1 MRRTLLTT
9 LALLALVPATLSAS
23 PKGPVDVEY
32 LRALAFDKGIVDI
45 KEIEFD
51 DDDGVWE
58 IEGRDA
64 TGRKIEID
72 VDAGTGKIVKIKR
85 R

>member
-32 LRALAFDKGIVDI
+32 LRAIAFDKGIVDI
-45 KEIEFD
+45 KEIEL
-51 DDDGVWE
+51 DDGVWE
-58 IEGRDA
+58 VEGRDA
-64 TGRKIEID
+64 TGRKIEIE
-72 VDAGTGKIVKIKR
+72 VDAGTGEIVKIKHR
-85 R
+85 